1 MNSLLTLVCCLAAVC
16 YSAPP
21 KERSMHS
28 SDLIGEVEHAKSLV
42 KKILSDVTEV
52 HHSCVIMEG
61 FTLGPSAE
69 MKNLD
74 FVMTLLAIPS
84 PPRMVPISETHTLIS
99 CVFLGSVLDLLC
111 VLGNDQAFVP
121 FQEVSLNHM
130 AEGIQLHQHL
140 LQEVEGKL
148 TCSDRLTP
156 FLADLRDLSAH
167 VHQVQQLAKVTPTEP
182 HGSSSDLS
190 SRLHGDYQVQ
200 VAIHLILQQ
209 LQSFG
214 QDMFRTLRHILLR
227 NPPSTI

>member
-1 MNSLLTLVCCLAAVC
+1 GFLSHPTALVCCLAAVC

-52 HHSCVIMEG
+52 HHSCVIMEVSR
-61 FTLGPSAE
+61 TL
-69 MKNLD
+69 
-74 FVMTLLAIPS
+74 T
-84 PPRMVPISETHTLIS
+84 IS